1 MYSAI
6 TANKRNTV
14 IIILVFLVLIAALGW
29 LAAYIY
35 GGGTW
40 GITIA
45 TVVGAGLYA
54 WFQYYNAGSIAVAT
68 SGAVQIEMKD
78 NPRLWRVVENL
89 SITNG
94 MPMPK
99 VYIVTDPSPNA
110 FASGRDPEHAVVA
123 ATTGLLDIMTD
134 AELEG
139 VMAHEM
145 GHVKNFDI
153 RVSTMVFGLVVA
165 IGFLADFMFR
175 MAFWAGQ
182 GARGGDRDNA
192 AGAIAL
198 ASLVFAL
205 FASVIAYLLGPLI
218 QAGISRQREYLADAT
233 GAMTTRNPEG
243 LASALHKL
251 GEYGKPLQRQSASM
265 AHMWMADPLKPGF
278 LARIYATHPPIA
290 DRIKRLLEI
299 GGKF

>member
-1 MYSAI
+1 M
-6 TANKRNTV
+6 
-14 IIILVFLVLIAALGW
+14 AL
-29 LAAYIY
+29 
-35 GGGTW
+35 
-40 GITIA
+40 
-45 TVVGAGLYA
+45 
-54 WFQYYNAGSIAVAT
+54 
-68 SGAVQIEMKD
+68 
-78 NPRLWRVVENL
+78 
-89 SITNG
+89 
-94 MPMPK
+94 
-99 VYIVTDPSPNA
+99 
-110 FASGRDPEHAVVA
+110 
-123 ATTGLLDIMTD
+123 
-134 AELEG
+134 
-139 VMAHEM
+139 EM

-153 RVSTMVFGLVVA
+153 RVSTLVFGLVVA

-198 ASLVFAL
+198 ASLIFAL

-251 GEYGKPLQRQSASM
+251 GEYGKPLKRQSASM
-265 AHMWMADPLKPGF
+265 AHMWMSDPLKPGF